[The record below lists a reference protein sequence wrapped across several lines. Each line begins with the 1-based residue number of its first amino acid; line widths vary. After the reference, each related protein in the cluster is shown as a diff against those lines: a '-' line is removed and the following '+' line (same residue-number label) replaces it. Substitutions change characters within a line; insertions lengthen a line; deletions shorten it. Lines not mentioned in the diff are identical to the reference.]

1 MIFSVNTHRL
11 FLQKIKST
19 TITNTFQKILKE
31 SNRKPNKIWVDNG
44 TEYYH
49 TSMKL
54 LLQDNNI
61 EMYSTHNEKK
71 NLFFLKDL

>member
-1 MIFSVNTHRL
+1 MIFSVNTHLL
-11 FLQKIKST
+11 FLQKIKRT

-31 SNRKPNKIWVDNG
+31 SNGKPNKIWVDNG
-44 TEYYH
+44 SEYYH
-49 TSMKL
+49 TSMKS

-71 NLFFLKDL
+71 SFLA

>member
-11 FLQKIKST
+11 FLEKIKST

-31 SNRKPNKIWVDNG
+31 SNRKPNKIWADNG
-44 TEYYH
+44 IEYYH
-49 TSMKL
+49 TSMKS

-71 NLFFLKDL
+71 SVFA